1 MSRPIRSSPE
11 EFGRPALF
19 KTLAARSSVGKV
31 NDEVGLALARDFLGD
46 QFGGFSG
53 GVVSELLPNVAA
65 TTQSSKLSSGTT

>member
-1 MSRPIRSSPE
+1 MRRPIRSSPE

-19 KTLAARSSVGKV
+19 KTLAARSSVGM

>member
-1 MSRPIRSSPE
+1 M
-11 EFGRPALF
+11 
-19 KTLAARSSVGKV
+19 

-65 TTQSSKLSSGTT
+65 HHSVVEAVVGNNMNRGDCHRLSSTRRVTIAGTSPVPP